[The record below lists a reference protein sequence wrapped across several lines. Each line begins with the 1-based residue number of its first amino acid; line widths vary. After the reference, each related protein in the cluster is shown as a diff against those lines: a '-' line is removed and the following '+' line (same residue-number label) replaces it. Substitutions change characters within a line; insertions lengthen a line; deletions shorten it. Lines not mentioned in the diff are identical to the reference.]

1 MNEEVRLPIVTTVNG
16 FTTQKVVVED
26 VYKMSNRIIEA
37 STRCYNKIMDIINSI
52 HKTYTDPEGDEY
64 EGELIIGTGTSTPC
78 EGDLYDD
85 KIGNEIAFKKA
96 KLKANMQKFKKLIQ
110 VAKALD
116 ALHSVVWKE
125 IDKVTYLTNMDI
137 EALKE
142 YNPNFSYEY

>member
-1 MNEEVRLPIVTTVNG
+1 MNEEVRLPIVTTVDG

-64 EGELIIGTGTSTPC
+64 EGELIIGIGTSAPC
-78 EGDLYDD
+78 KGDLYDD
-85 KIGNEIAFKKA
+85 KMGNEIAFKKA

-110 VAKALD
+110 VARALD
-116 ALHSVVWKE
+116 DMHGIVWNE
-125 IDKVTYLTNMDI
+125 IEKVANLTNMDT
-137 EALKE
+137 EALRE
-142 YNPNFSYEY
+142 YNPDFGYEY